1 MNKPLIFTD
10 YLSDASFDCKVDGLI
25 INSSLYS
32 TFNDVVFSYT
42 EIKNLVKKIKNKSF
56 KVIINLD
63 RIIPENE
70 IEKFLKFLKDISELN
85 FDYIIY
91 SDYAVLNNIDE
102 KFYDKL
108 IYDPKTLICT
118 KEELDVIPTKAFISS
133 ELSLNELADFNNAK
147 KSIAIDAFGYRQMM
161 YSRRPLLSLVMPKGK
176 VKANKLYNLVEETRE
191 DNYKIYET
199 KRNKDNYGT
208 FVYNKGIYC
217 LFNELK
223 ELNNISIIRLNSMFL
238 KDVIVA
244 VSHEYYNLINGLNPN
259 YQNLLKIFKDNN
271 LEVDNPF
278 LDCESVLLKGCE

>member
-1 MNKPLIFTD
+1 MNKPLLFTD

-42 EIKNLVKKIKNKSF
+42 EIKNLVKKIKNKCF

-70 IEKFLKFLKDISELN
+70 IEKFLKFLKSISELN

-176 VKANKLYNLVEETRE
+176 VKANKLYDLVEETRE

-223 ELNNISIIRLNSMFL
+223 ELNNIAIIRLNSMFL

-278 LDCESVLLKGCE
+278 LECESVLLKGCE

>member
-1 MNKPLIFTD
+1 MNKPLLFTD

-223 ELNNISIIRLNSMFL
+223 ELNNIAIIRLNSMFL

-278 LDCESVLLKGCE
+278 LECESVLLKGCE